1 MTTVEDKTQHR
12 STKRVLDIFEALA
25 NASEGLTMA
34 EICREVNAPKGS
46 LSPILHTMAD
56 AGYVAYDDTTKH

>member
-46 LSPILHTMAD
+46 LSPILQIGRASCRER
-56 AGYVAYDDTTKH
+56 V